1 MSWLLSKRLR
11 QSIVGDLP
19 SFKMKTWWEPSKTV
33 VATTQNYGS
42 NTEPAARLPA
52 TSTKYLIANKKNDYV
67 VLTGVPAPIVY
78 SFVELALTL

>member
-52 TSTKYLIANKKNDYV
+52 TSTKYLIANKKM
-67 VLTGVPAPIVY
+67 I
-78 SFVELALTL
+78 TLCSLEYQLPSSIHL